1 MIHLLTYPLSV
12 HRRTLILTAA
22 IASLTV
28 LAGGAGVSVP
38 TATGN
43 VTLGAA
49 AQAQGS
55 SVSSE
60 EVTAYAASILEME
73 APRNEALSQIKTLL
87 TGTSHDISSIDMS
100 CTGTANLNQLP
111 RNLRGDIRT
120 IIVNYCNRASEIVQ
134 SHGLPGRLFN
144 RITATYPQDQ
154 ALAEQIRAAMIQ
166 LQQQSVNGAE

>member
-1 MIHLLTYPLSV
+1 MIHLLIHPLSA
-12 HRRTLILTAA
+12 HRRTALAAA

-28 LAGGAGVSVP
+28 LAGGAGISIP

-43 VTLGAA
+43 VTLGSAA
-49 AQAQGS
+49 WAQNS

-60 EVTAYAASILEME
+60 EITAYAASILEME

-87 TGTSHDISSIDMS
+87 TGTSYDISSIDLS

-120 IIVNYCNRASEIVQ
+120 IIVNYCNRASDIVET
-134 SHGLPGRLFN
+134 HRLPRQRFN
-144 RITATYPQDQ
+144 QITATYPQDQ

-166 LQQQSVNGAE
+166 LQQQSVNGAK

>member
-1 MIHLLTYPLSV
+1 MIHLLIHPLSA
-12 HRRTLILTAA
+12 HRRTALAAA

-28 LAGGAGVSVP
+28 LVGGAGVSIP
-38 TATGN
+38 TATGS

-49 AQAQGS
+49 AWAQGS
-55 SVSSE
+55 AVSSE

-73 APRNEALSQIKTLL
+73 APRNEALGQIKTLL

-120 IIVNYCNRASEIVQ
+120 IIVNYCNRASDIVQ
-134 SHGLPGRLFN
+134 SHGLRGVRFN
-144 RITATYPQDQ
+144 QITAAYPQNP
-154 ALAEQIRAAMIQ
+154 ALAEQIRAAMVQ
-166 LQQQSVNGAE
+166 LQQQSANGTE